1 MCTHKKK
8 GRCGQRLKCFDF
20 FFFNFVLNLGISSKR
35 IQYPTP
41 FPGAAEVY
49 FCYRL
54 ALLDVKLA
62 DKKRQ
67 LGESLLGKLDA
78 IVTWP
83 YGRRR
88 PYLSEFK
95 HFTARKTLSKGFL
108 KLGVPTLSCV
118 CSGLQP
124 GKVTGFL

>member
-8 GRCGQRLKCFDF
+8 GRCGQRQKCLDFF
-20 FFFNFVLNLGISSKR
+20 FFFNFVLNLGISSKC

-41 FPGAAEVY
+41 FPGAVEVY

-67 LGESLLGKLDA
+67 LGECLLGKMDA

-83 YGRRR
+83 YG
-88 PYLSEFK
+88 
-95 HFTARKTLSKGFL
+95 
-108 KLGVPTLSCV
+108 
-118 CSGLQP
+118 
-124 GKVTGFL
+124 

>member
-1 MCTHKKK
+1 MCKHKKK
-8 GRCGQRLKCFDF
+8 GRCGQRQKWFDF
-20 FFFNFVLNLGISSKR
+20 FFVLNLGISSKC
-35 IQYPTP
+35 IQYLTP

-67 LGESLLGKLDA
+67 LGECLLGKLDA
-78 IVTWP
+78 VVTWP

-95 HFTARKTLSKGFL
+95 HLVASKTLSKGFL
-108 KLGVPTLSCV
+108 KLGVQTLSCV

-124 GKVTGFL
+124 GKVTRFL